1 MQHLFDELFRAPALE
16 RIYSDA
22 AAVQAMLDFEA
33 ALALAAARAEI
44 IPPPAASAIAA
55 NCRADLIDLPA
66 LTHAA
71 SLSGNLAIPL
81 IKQLTALVAKANA
94 AAARYVHWGATSQDV
109 IDTAAVLQL
118 REALVPILGDLGS
131 LADSFAQ
138 LAQTHR
144 KTILPARTWMQQAL
158 PTTFGFIAA
167 GWLDALLRARER
179 LLALRESS
187 LVLQFGGAVGTLAA
201 LGERGAQVAKLL
213 AEELRLEFPPIPWHS
228 HRDRF
233 AEAAAVFGLLA
244 GTLAKVARDISLH
257 SQTEIAEIH
266 EPSSKG
272 RGGSSTMPHK
282 HNPVAC
288 AAILGA
294 TLRVPALVST
304 MLVAMD
310 HPQQRALGSWH
321 AEWETFPEIVRL
333 TAGGL
338 HHLAAI
344 APHLVVDTRRMRE
357 NLEATRGLI
366 FTEAVSMVLSE
377 KLGRQAAHERLES
390 VARRAQSE
398 NRHLRDILAAEK
410 DLSAVLTPP
419 ELDRLFDPLNYL
431 GSAGAFIDRV
441 LAAYRVPQQNQAAGG

>member
-1 MQHLFDELFRAPALE
+1 MLHLFDELFRAPTLE

-22 AAVQAMLDFEA
+22 AAVQSMLDFEA
-33 ALALAAARAEI
+33 ALARAAARAGI
-44 IPPPAASAIAA
+44 ISSLAASAIAA
-55 NCRADLIDLPA
+55 NCRADLIDVPA
-66 LTHAA
+66 LARAA

-81 IKQLTALVAKANA
+81 IKQLTALVAKENA
-94 AAARYVHWGATSQDV
+94 DAARYVHWGATSQDV

-118 REALVPILGDLGS
+118 REALVPILGDLDA

-179 LLALRESS
+179 VLALRKSS

-201 LGERGAQVAKLL
+201 LGDRGAQVAKLL
-213 AEELRLEFPPIPWHS
+213 AEELRLELPPIPWHS

-244 GTLAKVARDISLH
+244 GTLAKIARDISLH
-257 SQTEIAEIH
+257 SQTEIGEIH
-266 EPSSKG
+266 EPSGEG

-304 MLVAMD
+304 MLASMD

-344 APHLVVDTRRMRE
+344 APHLVIDTRRMRE
-357 NLEATRGLI
+357 NLESTRGLI

-390 VARRAQSE
+390 AARRAQAE
-398 NRHLRDILAAEK
+398 NRHLRDVLSAEK
-410 DLSAVLTPP
+410 DFSGVLTPP

-431 GSAGAFIDRV
+431 GSAAAFIDRV
-441 LAAYRVPQQNQAAGG
+441 LAAHRARQQNQAAGG